1 MEIVTAQSWRAHI
14 LTTLDTNSVAVKV
27 ADHKATLLQEGLEAG
42 GYYLMTI
49 EAGFDVEIVKI
60 VMAHNGIL
68 TLERGQQGTMPGIW
82 PAGTPMDAR
91 ISLRTVEDLR
101 LDLGALLSCNDEV
114 FLAPN
119 GDVIT
124 KTYHKVHFDN
134 FNNNFHNF

>member
-14 LTTLDTNSVAVKV
+14 LTTLDTNSIAVKV
-27 ADHKATLLQEGLEAG
+27 AEEKASLLQEGLETG

-49 EAGFDVEIVKI
+49 EAGFDVEIIKI
-60 VMAHNGIL
+60 VMSHNGIL
-68 TLERGQQGTMPGIW
+68 TLERGQQGTTPSVW

-91 ISLRTVEDLR
+91 ISLRTLEDLR
-101 LDLGALLSCNDEV
+101 LDLAALLSCSDEV

-124 KTYHKVHFDN
+124 KTYHKTHLD
-134 FNNNFHNF
+134 NNFL

>member
-1 MEIVTAQSWRAHI
+1 MEIITAQSWRAHI
-14 LTTLDTNSVAVKV
+14 LTTLDTNSVAVKI
-27 ADHKATLLQEGLEAG
+27 AEDKASVLQEGLEAG

-60 VMAHNGIL
+60 VMSHNGIL
-68 TLERGQQGTMPGIW
+68 TLERGQQGTPCSIW

-91 ISLRTVEDLR
+91 ISLRTIEDLR
-101 LDLGALLSCNDEV
+101 LDLGALLNCNDEV

-124 KTYHKVHFDN
+124 KAHHKI
-134 FNNNFHNF
+134 